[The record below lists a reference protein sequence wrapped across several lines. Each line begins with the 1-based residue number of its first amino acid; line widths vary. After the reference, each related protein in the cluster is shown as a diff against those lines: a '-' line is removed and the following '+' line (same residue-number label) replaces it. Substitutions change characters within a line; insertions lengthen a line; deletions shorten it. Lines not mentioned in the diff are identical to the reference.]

1 MNNTHKLLM
10 GALKNYICPVVIIKV
25 EPGDIHNFDSASIPP
40 EWHGWM
46 TSMND
51 VPPSSENV
59 FIAEKGED
67 IIPLDLSSVPSD
79 GNSAVGHQEP
89 VMNFHHLHNLTSVR
103 SRGWGI
109 GNPIVGL
116 PPGAK
121 DSYYTQPGSPYNEGS
136 IRPRVNIGDL
146 DAAKGGG
153 RPYKSQKWADR
164 LRTPQEKEELE
175 KEKRRIVQG
184 AIEREREA
192 ARRRS
197 AMMAARGS
205 GTVVGSA

>member
-1 MNNTHKLLM
+1 M
-10 GALKNYICPVVIIKV
+10 GSDAAGNRYYENRVDYPFGQHRWV

-51 VPPSSENV
+51 APPHTDQEFFESR
-59 FIAEKGED
+59 GQD
-67 IIPLDLSSVPSD
+67 IIPIEKSNVSADGGSV
-79 GNSAVGHQEP
+79 VGHQEP
-89 VMNFHHLHNLTSVR
+89 VMNFHHLHNQTTVR

-121 DSYYTQPGSPYNEGS
+121 DAYYTQPGSPYNEGS

-146 DAAKGGG
+146 DETKGGG
-153 RPYKSQKWADR
+153 RPYKSEKWADR
-164 LRTPQEKEELE
+164 LRTKEEKQALE
-175 KEKRRIVQG
+175 MEQTKIVQG
-184 AIEREREA
+184 AIERERVMA
-192 ARRRS
+192 AKRK
-197 AMMAARGS
+197 AAMAARGS
-205 GTVVGSA
+205 GTVAGA